1 MSTQNGNAPPDGSS
15 ARPPR
20 ITPRNSDSDNVL
32 ATAAKETPY
41 GTLRQLANIPRPTT
55 PLRRAS
61 SAGPP
66 SQRSTRRTPAGQLR
80 TPGAAQRIHGSGRRA
95 IAVTPHGRAAQRELE
110 ARRAGFTPARKDRR
124 RSGRQQRETP
134 RDTLRAL
141 SRILAPKTLP
151 IVPTPH
157 GPRPPNVNFRLPG
170 EDDLDDGP
178 ELERPRLSLPIGDEE
193 DDDDSLLLPPQSAGL
208 EDENFTV
215 QSVELGRR
223 AISEQPLNRFSRG
236 SFGSVRLSDQFAD
249 LNQLEFDG
257 GDAYDSSIMAGQ
269 AFEDD
274 DLPGDISGLPGRSD
288 NTETLRDLGL
298 DRGRISLASGR
309 NSAIRPGTVSADDTE
324 TFVFTVPPRDVTELQ
339 ESDQPEESLI
349 QVEDEVQYEVPYNVP
364 DDDVPD
370 DDVPDDDV
378 PDEEDD
384 EVDNIGTEDHDLASS
399 PPPAGMD
406 ISLQDTTLQEGD
418 LVSAAKLKAVRK
430 KRLKISKHGIQYP
443 SLPVGVVKKLATS
456 YARMGGSRAKIST
469 ETLDAIMQASDWFFE
484 QVSDDLGAYA
494 KHAGRKTIDES
505 DIVTLMARQRQTN
518 ATTTPFSLAQKHL
531 PRELLQDLRMVPPSK
546 LKKGRQLQRVEE
558 EAEE

>member
-1 MSTQNGNAPPDGSS
+1 MSTHPQNGNAPPDGSS

-20 ITPRNSDSDNVL
+20 ITPRNSDSDKVL

-80 TPGAAQRIHGSGRRA
+80 TPGAAQRIYGSGRRA
-95 IAVTPHGRAAQRELE
+95 VAVTPHGRAAQRELE
-110 ARRAGFTPARKDRR
+110 ARRAGLTPARKDRR

-208 EDENFTV
+208 EDENFTL

-257 GDAYDSSIMAGQ
+257 RDDYDSSIMAGQ
-269 AFEDD
+269 AYEED
-274 DLPGDISGLPGRSD
+274 DLPGDVSGLPGQVQFSSSCNLTDPFVANSRSD

-298 DRGRISLASGR
+298 DRARISLASGR
-309 NSAIRPGTVSADDTE
+309 NSDIRPGIVSADDTE

-339 ESDQPEESLI
+339 ESDQPEESLN
-349 QVEDEVQYEVPYNVP
+349 QVEDEVQYEVPY
-364 DDDVPD
+364 DVPD
-370 DDVPDDDV
+370 EDV
-378 PDEEDD
+378 PDEED
-384 EVDNIGTEDHDLASS
+384 EVDNFGTEDHDLASS
-399 PPPAGMD
+399 PPLADMD

-443 SLPVGVVKKLATS
+443 SLPIGVVKKLATS
-456 YARMGGSRAKIST
+456 YARMGGNSRTKLSK

-505 DIVTLMARQRQTN
+505 DIVTLMAR
-518 ATTTPFSLAQKHL
+518 FVL
-531 PRELLQDLRMVPPSK
+531 PSPSNYTGTFDSI
-546 LKKGRQLQRVEE
+546 L
-558 EAEE
+558 